1 MRRRTSQK
9 EENSET
15 AEAGTTRNKHTLEV
29 AEGENRGTEKGLK
42 EDKGRTG
49 KRREGGAFHSCIYG
63 PSGEPQ
69 LYTST
74 KPKYGYHWITSEGM
88 NKTKSCPRFS

>member
-49 KRREGGAFHSCIYG
+49 KRREGGGLSIPAFMDPLAN
-63 PSGEPQ
+63 PS
-69 LYTST
+69 YTQVPNQRT
-74 KPKYGYHWITSEGM
+74 DTTG
-88 NKTKSCPRFS
+88 